1 MKKLLIIG
9 IICCFGL
16 HIIAQNDLSISNN
29 ERPFGNNLTTNKE
42 IVGNEFIFPERIE
55 KSYLETESNR
65 ITIQLRG
72 LLLGGSYLKNNG
84 HVVLYDLTNRKTIWD
99 KSINY
104 QNYYLEQNGKF
115 IFKTGLKKTYCLD
128 FENGEYLWKARN
140 TIAFINPELKIG
152 IGYTPYISNQLFY
165 NNINFEGIDLN
176 TGNSIWKREISH
188 DYGLNDVFMLN
199 DSVAMIVSSGLHSV
213 NLKTGLGWDYDAVT
227 GVPFMQAMKTEIKS
241 NVIID
246 SLNIYFASKEKI
258 SRLDINGNLIWSTTL
273 PEDLTSTSNIIL
285 SDNTLYMIN
294 SGSSQC
300 GYATLKQGKPF
311 LAAFNSE
318 NGKKLFL
325 NTVDDNSG
333 KTIESVIDKDE
344 LVVLY
349 KDKIAKCSL
358 KNGTL
363 ISEKTFDT
371 GKNGEIVGFI
381 NYNIYNKFD
390 STYKSLT
397 LTDTINHYIYTKK
410 KTVLAI
416 DKDLNVVNQYDIDQ
430 LYKFYLKYNKLR
442 FLANKDNSIIIDK
455 DNKIVAKIDIP
466 GKAKKI
472 GSKLYFVHEK
482 SIIEID
488 LNEITQVETKNS
500 AAAGSRLQ
508 GQ

>member
-1 MKKLLIIG
+1 MKKILFIG
-9 IICCFGL
+9 ILVCMGF
-16 HIIAQNDLSISNN
+16 HTIAQNSEVTNR
-29 ERPFGNNLTTNKE
+29 EGQFGKNMITNKE
-42 IVGNEFIFPERIE
+42 IVGTEFMFSDRIE
-55 KSYLETESNR
+55 HSYIETESNC

-72 LLLGGSYLKNNG
+72 LFLGGNLLKNNG
-84 HVVLYDLTNRKTIWD
+84 DVILYDLSNKKTIWK

-128 FENGEYLWKARN
+128 FENGLDLWKAKN

-152 IGYTPYISNQLFY
+152 IGYTPFISNQLFY

-176 TGNSIWKREISH
+176 TGNSIWKRAISH
-188 DYGLNDVFMLN
+188 DYGLNDIFMLN
-199 DSVAMIVSSGLHSV
+199 DSVALIVSSGLHSV
-213 NLKTGLGWDYDAVT
+213 NLKTGLGCDYDAVT
-227 GVPFMQAMKTEIKS
+227 GISFMQAMKTEIKS

-246 SLNIYFASKEKI
+246 SMDIYFASQEKI
-258 SRLDINGNLIWSTTL
+258 SKLDINGNLIWSTTL
-273 PEDLTSTSNIIL
+273 PEDLTSTSNIII
-285 SDNTLYMIN
+285 SDSTLYMIN

-300 GYATLKQGKPF
+300 GYAILKRGKPF
-311 LAAFNSE
+311 LAAFNSK

-325 NTVDDNSG
+325 NTVDDKSG
-333 KTIESVIDKDE
+333 KIIESVIDKDG

-349 KDKIAKCSL
+349 KNKIAKCSL

-363 ISEKTFDT
+363 ILEKTFDT

-390 STYKSLT
+390 STYKSLV
-397 LTDTINHYIYTKK
+397 LTDTINHYIYTKN

-416 DKDLNVVNQYDIDQ
+416 DKNLNVVNQYDIDQ

-442 FLANKDNSIIIDK
+442 FLSNKDNSIIIDK
-455 DNKIVAKIDIP
+455 DNKIVARIDIP
-466 GKAKKI
+466 GKAKRI
-472 GSKLYFVHEK
+472 GSKLYFIREK

-488 LNEITQVETKNS
+488 LNEITRAEPKTDTKN
-500 AAAGSRLQ
+500 
-508 GQ
+508 